1 MLRDKWNG
9 CKMDSLG
16 IWQIWSREDE
26 SRSIGENW
34 FSRHQEDQGPSYL
47 DPWKGILDLL
57 SHPHIHASCTGRGI
71 RRSETV
77 GYSKLSIFRRG
88 RRDVELSQARN
99 RTGCIG
105 LGKAGKGWHFQQK
118 PLKEGDEQDK
128 KAARRWMLSICARK
142 ERSNWVTRR
151 QEHHYLDVFP

>member
-1 MLRDKWNG
+1 MQNSTNMLRDKWNG

-16 IWQIWSREDE
+16 IWQIWSREDD
-26 SRSIGENW
+26 SRSIGESW

-57 SHPHIHASCTGRGI
+57 SHPHIHASRTGRGI

-99 RTGCIG
+99 NWLYRP
-105 LGKAGKGWHFQQK
+105 GKGWERLTLPAKTPEGGWWAGQK
-118 PLKEGDEQDK
+118 KLPDGGCSQSVLEKRG
-128 KAARRWMLSICARK
+128 
-142 ERSNWVTRR
+142 VTG
-151 QEHHYLDVFP
+151 

>member
-1 MLRDKWNG
+1 MQNSTNMLRDKWNG
-9 CKMDSLG
+9 CKTDSLG
-16 IWQIWSREDE
+16 IWQLWSREDE
-26 SRSIGENW
+26 SRSIGESW

-47 DPWKGILDLL
+47 DPWKGVLDLL
-57 SHPHIHASCTGRGI
+57 SHPRIHASHTGRGM

-105 LGKAGKGWHFQQK
+105 LGRAGKGLTLPAKTPEGGWWAGQK
-118 PLKEGDEQDK
+118 SCLMVDAVNPC
-128 KAARRWMLSICARK
+128 S
-142 ERSNWVTRR
+142 ER
-151 QEHHYLDVFP
+151 EE